1 MVMTL
6 NYRKYLITFM
16 QMNHFIV
23 TFIFQIETE
32 VEGQKFDHRY
42 IIFFD

>member
-16 QMNHFIV
+16 QMYNFIV
-23 TFIFQIETE
+23 TFIFGIESE
-32 VEGQKFDHRY
+32 VKVQKFDHRY